1 MRFFNRIRMVLAL
14 LMALLGATSV
24 LLPSVMR
31 ITEEAVDRT
40 GRHDIAWNGLNGRN
54 EFQEMLFQIMAHAI
68 APDDETRE
76 RTRLAYEI
84 FVSRLGSWNQGVFG
98 EFVRESPR
106 RQESLLRVEASI
118 AESEARLQSLDDP
131 QTRTTIIA
139 LLKRIEPDV
148 ERIGREAYTAST
160 QQIAANTDR
169 LRQLQNLQ
177 QGAIIALV
185 ATGFLLTALLFW
197 QNRLLKSAHKAEK
210 AASAENAYLAT
221 HDPLTQLPNRS
232 SLHEALEQA
241 LANAGGQRSP
251 ALLVVDLDG
260 FKPINDVLGH
270 RAGDQLLMSVGRRL
284 GALSAGP
291 DQPVAARF
299 GGDEF
304 VILYPAL
311 AGKAEAIARAEAIL
325 HVLREPHKVDDHSV
339 TIDASIGIA
348 LYDGTNRDPI
358 DLLNRA
364 DIALNTAKSAGKGII
379 LMFEPV
385 MATGIVSRQK
395 LETELAEAD
404 AWAEFVP
411 YYQPLVD
418 IVSGEIIGVEALA
431 RWHHPVRGMV
441 SPAEFIPAAERSGRI
456 VEIGRIM
463 IEKACRDALRFPR
476 PIAVSVNLSPV
487 QLMRI
492 DVAKLIGDTLRDTH
506 LPPERLKLE
515 LTESVMINDT
525 KASRELVSRLQA
537 MGVVV
542 SLDDFG
548 TGYSSLSYLRRF
560 DFDEIKIDRTFI
572 TDLDQD
578 RQALAIVQTIVALA
592 RNLDMKVIAEGIE
605 TEEQAKLVLACGCA
619 RGQGFLFGRPLPF
632 DRVMEML
639 AVPKTQV
646 ARKAD
651 RPRVRLP

>member
-1 MRFFNRIRMVLAL
+1 MRFFNQIRLILVL

-54 EFQEMLFQIMAHAI
+54 EFQDLMFQIMAFTV
-68 APDDETRE
+68 APGGEARE
-76 RTRLAYEI
+76 RAHLAHEI
-84 FVSRLGSWNQGVFG
+84 FVSRLGSWRNGLFG
-98 EFVRESPR
+98 EFVGQSAR
-106 RQESLLRVEASI
+106 RKDSLMRIEAGVS
-118 AESEARLQSLDDP
+118 ESELGLKRLDDP
-131 QTRTTIIA
+131 QARTAVIA
-139 LLKRIEPDV
+139 ILKRIEPEV

-160 QQIAANTDR
+160 QQIAANTDS
-169 LRQLQNLQ
+169 LRRLQNLQ
-177 QGAIIALV
+177 RGAIVALV

-210 AASAENAYLAT
+210 EASAENAYLASHDVLT
-221 HDPLTQLPNRS
+221 HLPNRA
-232 SLHEALEQA
+232 SLHEALEKA
-241 LANAGGQRSP
+241 LAGAASERFP
-251 ALLVVDLDG
+251 VLLVIDLDG

-270 RAGDQLLMSVGRRL
+270 RAGDQLLTSVGERL
-284 GALSAGP
+284 GALAEGADRP
-291 DQPVAARF
+291 FAARL

-304 VILYPAL
+304 VVLYPSL
-311 AGKAEAIARAEAIL
+311 AGGTDAIERAEQIL
-325 HVLREPHKVDDHSV
+325 RILREPHRVDDHSV

-348 LYDGTNRDPI
+348 LFEEANRDPV
-358 DLLNRA
+358 DFLNRA
-364 DIALNTAKSAGKGII
+364 DIALNIAKTAGKGII
-379 LMFEPV
+379 LMFEPA
-385 MATGIVSRQK
+385 MAAGIVSRQK
-395 LETELAEAD
+395 LEAELAEAD

-431 RWHHPVRGMV
+431 RWHHPARGLV
-441 SPAEFIPAAERSGRI
+441 PPAEFIPAAERSGRI

-463 IEKACRDALRFPR
+463 IEKACRDALLFPR

-492 DVAKLIGDTLRDTH
+492 DVAQVIGDILHKTR

-515 LTESVMINDT
+515 LTESVMVNDT
-525 KASRELVSRLQA
+525 KASSELVSRLQA
-537 MGVVV
+537 MGVFV

-560 DFDEIKIDRTFI
+560 DFDEIKIDRSFI

-619 RGQGFLFGRPLPF
+619 RGQGYLFGKPLPF
-632 DRVMEML
+632 ERVIEAL
-639 AVPKTQV
+639 SRPKAQV
-646 ARKAD
+646 A
-651 RPRVRLP
+651 